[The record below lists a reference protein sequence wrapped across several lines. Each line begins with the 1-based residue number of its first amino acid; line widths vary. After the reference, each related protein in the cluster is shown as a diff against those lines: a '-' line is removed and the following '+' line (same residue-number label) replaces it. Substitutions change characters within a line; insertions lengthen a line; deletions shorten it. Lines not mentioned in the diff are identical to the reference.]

1 MPADWMVNMDE
12 DFENVEEIE
21 EILIEILENEIE
33 SYCWGWLWKK

>member
-1 MPADWMVNMDE
+1 MPADWTVNMDE

-33 SYCWGWLWKK
+33 NYCWG